1 MFNYCPPVKLP
12 DLEAKTFE
20 DGKRYYVTPEGEK
33 LPSVTTVLGAMKK
46 AEIMAWRKRVGE
58 DAANAISRKA
68 AGRGTNVHTL
78 CERYLNNEKL
88 GNIMPDAKEM
98 FADLVPYLDKID
110 NIWYQEQALWSHQL
124 GLAGRVDCIA
134 EYEGELSVID
144 FKTSKRIKT
153 KESIQDYFWQTCAY
167 ALMTEE
173 LTGIPVNDLVIIM
186 AVDNEKPI
194 IFKEKTEDHIEGLL
208 KAIQFYN
215 NQS

>member
-12 DLEAKTFE
+12 DLESKTFE

-58 DAANAISRKA
+58 EAANAISRKA

-78 CERYLNNEKL
+78 CERYLNNQDL

-98 FADLVPYLDKID
+98 FTDLVPYLDNID

-134 EYEGELSVID
+134 EYEGKLSVID

-153 KESIQDYFWQTCAY
+153 KENIQDYFWQTCAY